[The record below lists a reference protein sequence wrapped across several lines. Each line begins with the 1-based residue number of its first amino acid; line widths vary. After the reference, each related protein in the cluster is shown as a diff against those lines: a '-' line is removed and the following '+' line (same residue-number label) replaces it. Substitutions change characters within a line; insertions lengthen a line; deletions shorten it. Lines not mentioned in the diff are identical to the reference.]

1 MDPAKSSFVESRED
15 GWARQMRAGLA
26 GDMRAYRE
34 LLEAIAPHVRAIVRR
49 GLSGNADVE
58 DVVQEVLLA
67 IHLKRHTWMTDQP
80 FTPWLNA
87 ITRHKVIDTLRR
99 RGRRGELPIEGLEE
113 VLPAPAAEEGT
124 SHNEL
129 ERLVG
134 RLDGRSHD
142 IVSAISLEGKS
153 ISDVAAKLS
162 MSEGAVRVALHR
174 GLKKLA
180 SLYRK
185 PAA

>member
-1 MDPAKSSFVESRED
+1 
-15 GWARQMRAGLA
+15 MRAGLA
-26 GDMRAYRE
+26 GDSQAYRE
-34 LLEAIAPHVRAIVRR
+34 LLEAITPHLRAIVRR

-67 IHLKRHTWMTDQP
+67 IHLKRHTWMSEQP

-87 ITRHKVIDTLRR
+87 ITRHKIIDVLRK
-99 RGRRGELPIEGLEE
+99 RGRRGELPIEGLED
-113 VLPAPAAEEGT
+113 VLPTPAEEEGT
-124 SHNEL
+124 SHSEL

-134 RLDGRSHD
+134 RLEGRSHD
-142 IVSAISLEGKS
+142 IVAAISLEGKS
-153 ISDVAAKLS
+153 IGDVAARLA

-180 SLYRK
+180 SLYQDPK
-185 PAA
+185 S

>member
-1 MDPAKSSFVESRED
+1 
-15 GWARQMRAGLA
+15 MRAGLA
-26 GDMRAYRE
+26 GDAAAYRE
-34 LLEAIAPHVRAIVRR
+34 LLEAITPHLRSIVRR
-49 GLSGNADVE
+49 GLARAGNADME

-80 FTPWLNA
+80 FGPWLNA
-87 ITRHKVIDTLRR
+87 IARHKVIDVLRK
-99 RGRRGELPIEGLEE
+99 RGRRGEFPIDGLED
-113 VLPAPAAEEGT
+113 VLAAPADEEGT
-124 SHNEL
+124 SHSEL

-153 ISDVAAKLS
+153 IGDVASNLA

-180 SLYRK
+180 ALYQEPK
-185 PAA
+185 A